1 MLFPSPW
8 NRYPYTDAHEI
19 SLDWVLKTVKWC
31 EAKVKEFM
39 ARVIVLEE
47 WRRDVV
53 DPFITAITN
62 WKDNTVDPFITN
74 ITNWKNNTVD
84 PFITTMTGWKDNTVD
99 PFITNITDWKD
110 NTVDPF
116 MTDIGGRMTV
126 AETNITNLGN
136 DKQDKLIA
144 GSNIQIAAD
153 GKTISATDTTYG
165 PATTSALG
173 LVKPDNSTIV
183 VDADGV
189 ISATGGGGGGSTV
202 LRLTATFDSG
212 SSWIGPISGK
222 YVAVKSFAYP
232 TGYTQATTAILGVV
246 YKPQG
251 ATALQ
256 NPPFDIGNDG
266 SITRLA
272 MAAAGA
278 SNINVTIA
286 DTSNTNTTEVEVY
299 ITTVV

>member
-1 MLFPSPW
+1 MWWW
-8 NRYPYTDAHEI
+8 NKYPYTDAHELN
-19 SLDWVLKTVKWC
+19 LDWVIKIVKWC

-39 ARVIVLEE
+39 DRVIVLED
-47 WRRDVV
+47 WRSDIV

-62 WKDNTVDPFITN
+62 WKDNTVDPFITTT
-74 ITNWKNNTVD
+74 TN
-84 PFITTMTGWKDNTVD
+84 WKDNTVD
-99 PFITNITDWKD
+99 PFITNITNWKD

-116 MTDIGGRMTV
+116 MTDIGGRMTA
-126 AETNITNLGN
+126 AETSITNIGN

-144 GSNIQIAAD
+144 GANIQIAAD

-222 YVAVKSFAYP
+222 YIAVKNIAYP

-256 NPPFDIGNDG
+256 NPPIDIDNNGN
-266 SITRLA
+266 ITRFA
-272 MAAAGA
+272 MAAPGA
-278 SNINVTIA
+278 SNINVTMT